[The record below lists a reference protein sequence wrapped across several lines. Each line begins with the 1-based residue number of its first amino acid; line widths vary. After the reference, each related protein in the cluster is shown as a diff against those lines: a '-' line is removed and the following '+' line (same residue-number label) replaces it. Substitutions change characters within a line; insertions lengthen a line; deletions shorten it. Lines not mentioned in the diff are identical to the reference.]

1 MQKFLQKFS
10 IALLLMLAIK
20 NVTAQ
25 GFVSNQRPSTGI
37 ERIAAFKQQ
46 QTLLNTSP
54 YKTLQWRNVGPDNV
68 SGRCTDVWG
77 ISGNKNILYAA
88 FATGGLW
95 KSEDAGRTWK
105 PLFDQLGT
113 QSIGNMALAPS
124 NPDIIYVGTGE
135 ANIFRASLPGIG
147 IFKSVDAG
155 KTWQHIGLENTS
167 TIARV
172 IVHPTDAST
181 VYVAAGGNEWSYNND
196 RGVYQTTDGGKTWK
210 KILGNDD
217 KSGCIDLRM
226 DPSDPNIMYASMWNR
241 IRKRWSDPVPED
253 SDHIYKTTDGGKTW
267 KPLTNGLPDTKN
279 TGRIGIDISK
289 SNPSVIYAFVDNHDK
304 KREPKPGEL
313 DSYGRLKEIV
323 VKGVEV
329 YRSNDKGE
337 SWTKMSENDDRME
350 RFCGTYGWVMGQIRV
365 NPLDENCLFI
375 LGLGMA
381 RSYDGGKTWK
391 RFQPTDTTGD
401 YIHGDNHALWID
413 PADSN
418 CIINGDDGGI
428 ALTYDGGK
436 KWKNFYKV
444 IPTTQFYN
452 VTYDSRVPY
461 NIIGS
466 VQDEGSLTGSIN
478 NTFGKKDTTINQW
491 KWGPGGEG
499 VIHAIDPGDANTIY
513 TSSFYGRLIK
523 ANLDLPDTLQQRNIA
538 PKKQTDEETHR
549 GEWLAYTM
557 ISPHNSFTVYH
568 GMQYLFKSVD
578 SGNTWK
584 RISPDMSNNN
594 KQRMG
599 RTPYAI
605 NHQAIT
611 AIDESPFKKGLLYI
625 GTDDGK
631 VWISLND
638 GGSWNKIDNSLPI
651 NTHVSR
657 IVSSKYNEATVYL
670 TLNDRREDNITPY
683 IYRSTDLGKTWISI
697 AGNLPR
703 SPVNVIRE
711 DPNKKNILYCGTDMG
726 AYISNDGGKKWI
738 PINNNMPVSVSVQD
752 LFIHPKANQLV
763 IATYGRGIYVLD
775 DIGLLQK

>member
-1 MQKFLQKFS
+1 MQKIF
-10 IALLLMLAIK
+10 IILLLAALQ
-20 NVTAQ
+20 NLQAQ
-25 GFVSNQRPSTGI
+25 NFVSNQRPNKGTD
-37 ERIAAFKQQ
+37 RIAAFNQHQ
-46 QTLLNTSP
+46 AAINASA
-54 YKTLQWRNVGPDNV
+54 YKKLQWRNVGPDNI

-77 ISGNKNILYAA
+77 ISGNKNIVYAA

-95 KSEDAGRTWK
+95 KTEDAGKTWL
-105 PLFDQLGT
+105 PLFDKQAT
-113 QSIGNMALAPS
+113 QSIGNMAIAPS
-124 NPDIIYVGTGE
+124 NNNIIYVGTGE

-147 IFKSVDAG
+147 MFKSADAG

-172 IVHPTDAST
+172 VVHPTDAST

-217 KSGCIDLRM
+217 KTGCIDLRM
-226 DPSDPNIMYASMWNR
+226 DPSDPNIIYASMWNR

-253 SDHIYKTTDGGKTW
+253 NDHIYKTTDGGKTW
-267 KPLTNGLPDTKN
+267 KPLTIGLPDTKY
-279 TGRIGIDISK
+279 TGRIGLAIAQ
-289 SNPSVIYAFVDNHDK
+289 SNPSVVYAFVDNHEK
-304 KREPKPGEL
+304 KREPKPGET
-313 DSYGRLKEIV
+313 DPYGRIRDIV

-337 SWTKMSENDDRME
+337 SWNKMSESNDFME

-365 NPLDENCLFI
+365 NPLDENCLYI
-375 LGLGMA
+375 LGLAMA
-381 RSYDGGKTWK
+381 KSNDAGKTWK
-391 RFQPTDTTGD
+391 RFQPKDTTGD

-413 PADSN
+413 PADSTY
-418 CIINGDDGGI
+418 IINGDDGGV

-436 KWKNFYKV
+436 KWKNFYKQ

-452 VTYDSRVPY
+452 ITYDSRVPY

-466 VQDEGSLTGSIN
+466 VQDEGSFMGSIK
-478 NTFGKKDTTINQW
+478 NTFGIKDSTISKW
-491 KWGPGGEG
+491 KYGPGGEG

-523 ANLDLPDTLQQRNIA
+523 ANLDLPDSLQDRNIA
-538 PKKQTDEETHR
+538 PKKAADEETHR

-568 GMQYLFKSVD
+568 GMQYLFKSAD

-599 RTPYAI
+599 KTPYAI

-611 AIDESPFKKGLLYI
+611 AVDESPFKKGLLYV
-625 GTDDGK
+625 GTDDGR

-638 GGSWNKIDNSLPI
+638 GGNWNEITKGLPV
-651 NTHVSR
+651 NAHVSR
-657 IVSSKYNEATVYL
+657 LVASKYNEATVYV
-670 TLNDRREDNITPY
+670 TLSDRREDNITPY
-683 IYRSTDLGKTWISI
+683 IFKSTDMGKTWVNVT
-697 AGNLPR
+697 GNLPHN
-703 SPVNVIRE
+703 PVNVIRE
-711 DPNKKNILYCGTDMG
+711 DPNKKNILYCGTDIG
-726 AYISNDGGKKWI
+726 VYASNNGGQKWV
-738 PINNNMPVSVSVQD
+738 PLNNNLPAVVSVQD
-752 LFIHPKANQLV
+752 LFIHPKTNQLV
-763 IATYGRGIYVLD
+763 IATYGRGIYALD
-775 DIGLLQK
+775 DISMLQK

>member
-1 MQKFLQKFS
+1 MQKIF
-10 IALLLMLAIK
+10 IILLLAALQ
-20 NVTAQ
+20 NLQAQ
-25 GFVSNQRPSTGI
+25 NFVSNQRPNKGT
-37 ERIAAFKQQ
+37 ERIAAFNQHQ
-46 QTLLNTSP
+46 AAINASA
-54 YKTLQWRNVGPDNV
+54 YKKLQWRNVGPDNI

-77 ISGNKNILYAA
+77 ISGNKNIVYAA

-95 KSEDAGRTWK
+95 KTEDAGKIWL
-105 PLFDQLGT
+105 PLFDKQAT
-113 QSIGNMALAPS
+113 QSIGNMAIAPS
-124 NPDIIYVGTGE
+124 NNNIIYVGTGE

-147 IFKSVDAG
+147 MFKSADAG

-172 IVHPTDAST
+172 VVHPTDAST

-217 KSGCIDLRM
+217 KTGCIDLRM
-226 DPSDPNIMYASMWNR
+226 DPSDPNIIYASMWNR

-253 SDHIYKTTDGGKTW
+253 NDHIYKTTDGGKTW
-267 KPLTNGLPDTKN
+267 KPLTIGLPDTKY
-279 TGRIGIDISK
+279 TGRIGLAIAQ
-289 SNPSVIYAFVDNHDK
+289 SNPSVVYAFVDNHEK
-304 KREPKPGEL
+304 KREPKPGET
-313 DSYGRLKEIV
+313 DPYGRIRDIV

-337 SWTKMSENDDRME
+337 SWNKMSESNDFME

-365 NPLDENCLFI
+365 NPLDENCLYI
-375 LGLGMA
+375 LGLAMA
-381 RSYDGGKTWK
+381 KSNDAGKTWK
-391 RFQPTDTTGD
+391 RFQPKDTTGD

-413 PADSN
+413 PADSTY
-418 CIINGDDGGI
+418 IINGDDGGV

-436 KWKNFYKV
+436 KWKNFYKQ

-452 VTYDSRVPY
+452 ITYDSRVPY

-466 VQDEGSLTGSIN
+466 VQDEGSFMGSIK
-478 NTFGKKDTTINQW
+478 NTFGIKDSTISKW
-491 KWGPGGEG
+491 KYGPGGEG

-523 ANLDLPDTLQQRNIA
+523 ANLDLPDSLQDRNIA
-538 PKKQTDEETHR
+538 PKKAADEETHR

-568 GMQYLFKSVD
+568 GMQYLFKSAD

-599 RTPYAI
+599 KTPYAI

-611 AIDESPFKKGLLYI
+611 AVDESPFKKGLLYV
-625 GTDDGK
+625 GTDDGR

-638 GGSWNKIDNSLPI
+638 GGNWNEITKGLPV
-651 NTHVSR
+651 NAHVSR
-657 IVSSKYNEATVYL
+657 LVASKYNEATVYV
-670 TLNDRREDNITPY
+670 TLSDRREDNITPY
-683 IYRSTDLGKTWISI
+683 IFKSTDMGKTWVNVT
-697 AGNLPR
+697 GNLPHN
-703 SPVNVIRE
+703 PVNVIRE
-711 DPNKKNILYCGTDMG
+711 DPNKKNILYCGTDIG
-726 AYISNDGGKKWI
+726 VYVSNKGGQKWV
-738 PINNNMPVSVSVQD
+738 PLNNNLPAVVSVQD
-752 LFIHPKANQLV
+752 LFIHPKTNQLV
-763 IATYGRGIYVLD
+763 IATYGRGIYALD
-775 DIGLLQK
+775 DISMLQK

>member
-1 MQKFLQKFS
+1 MQKLF
-10 IALLLMLAIK
+10 LLLLFLVSQ

-25 GFVSNQRPSTGI
+25 EFVSNQRPSNGQ
-37 ERIAAFKQQ
+37 ERIAAFRQHQ
-46 QTLLNTSP
+46 LLLQTADF
-54 YKTLQWRNVGPDNV
+54 KKLQWRNVGPDIV

-77 ISGNKNILYAA
+77 ISGNKNIVYAA

-95 KSEDAGRTWK
+95 KTTDAGKTWQS
-105 PLFDQLGT
+105 LFDKQGT
-113 QSIGNMALAPS
+113 LSIGNMAVAPS
-124 NPDIIYVGTGE
+124 NNNIIYVGTGE

-147 IFKSVDAG
+147 MFKSVDAG
-155 KTWQHIGLENTS
+155 ISWQPIGLENTS

-172 IVHPTDAST
+172 IVHPTNPQI

-226 DPSDPNIMYASMWNR
+226 DPSDPNIIYASTWNR

-253 SDHIYKTTDGGKTW
+253 NDHIYKTTDGGKTW
-267 KPLTNGLPDTKN
+267 KALTIGLPETKN
-279 TGRIGIDISK
+279 TGRIGIAIAQ
-289 SNPSVIYAFVDNHDK
+289 SNPSVIYAFVDNHSK
-304 KREPKPGEL
+304 KREPRVGET
-313 DSYGRLKEIV
+313 DPYGRIKEIV

-337 SWTKMSENDDRME
+337 SWNKMTENNNFME
-350 RFCGTYGWVMGQIRV
+350 NFCGTYGWVMGQIRV
-365 NPLDENCLFI
+365 NPLDENCLYI
-375 LGLGMA
+375 LGLAMA
-381 RSYDGGKTWK
+381 KSNDGGKTWK
-391 RFQPTDTTGD
+391 RFEPADTTGD
-401 YIHGDNHALWID
+401 NIHGDNHALWID

-418 CIINGDDGGI
+418 YIINGDDGGV
-428 ALTYDGGK
+428 ALTYNGGK
-436 KWKNFYKV
+436 RWTNFYKA

-466 VQDEGSLTGSIN
+466 VQDEGSLMGSIK
-478 NTFGKKDTTINQW
+478 NTYGVKDSTISPW
-491 KWGPGGEG
+491 RWGPGGEG

-523 ANLDLPDTLQQRNIA
+523 ANLDLADTLQERSIA
-538 PKKQTDEETHR
+538 PKKAADEETHR
-549 GEWLAYTM
+549 GEWLAYTL
-557 ISPHNSFTVYH
+557 ISPHNSFTIYH
-568 GMQYLFKSVD
+568 GMQYLFKSAD

-594 KQRMG
+594 KKKMG

-611 AIDESPFKKGLLYI
+611 AIDESAFTKGILFV

-631 VWISLND
+631 VWLSLND
-638 GGSWNKIDNSLPI
+638 GGSWNEINKGLPDNV
-651 NTHVSR
+651 HVSR
-657 IVSSKYNEATVYL
+657 LVASKYNNATVYI
-670 TLNDRREDNITPY
+670 TLSDRREDNITPY
-683 IYRSTDLGKTWISI
+683 IFKSTDLGKTWISI
-697 AGNLPR
+697 AGNLPH

-711 DPNKKNILYCGTDMG
+711 DPGKKNILYCGTDIG
-726 AYISNDGGKKWI
+726 VYVSNDGGKRWI
-738 PINNNMPVSVSVQD
+738 PLNNNLPVVISVQD
-752 LFIHPKANQLV
+752 LFIHPKTNQLV
-763 IATYGRGIYVLD
+763 IATYGRGIFALD
-775 DIGLLQK
+775 DISSLQK

>member
-1 MQKFLQKFS
+1 MQKIF
-10 IALLLMLAIK
+10 IILLLAALQ
-20 NVTAQ
+20 NLQAQ
-25 GFVSNQRPSTGI
+25 NFVSNQRPNKGT
-37 ERIAAFKQQ
+37 ERIAAFNQHQ
-46 QTLLNTSP
+46 AAINASA
-54 YKTLQWRNVGPDNV
+54 YKKLQWRNVGPDNI

-77 ISGNKNILYAA
+77 ISGNKNIVYAA

-95 KSEDAGRTWK
+95 KTEDAGKTWL
-105 PLFDQLGT
+105 PLFDKQAT
-113 QSIGNMALAPS
+113 QSIGNMAIAPS
-124 NPDIIYVGTGE
+124 NNNIIYVGTGE

-147 IFKSVDAG
+147 MFKSADAG

-172 IVHPTDAST
+172 VVHPTDAST
-181 VYVAAGGNEWSYNND
+181 VYVAAGGNEWSYNNG

-217 KSGCIDLRM
+217 KTGCIDLRM
-226 DPSDPNIMYASMWNR
+226 DPSDPNIIYASMWNR

-253 SDHIYKTTDGGKTW
+253 NDHIYKTTDGGKTW
-267 KPLTNGLPDTKN
+267 KPLTIGLPDTKY
-279 TGRIGIDISK
+279 TGRIGLAIAQ
-289 SNPSVIYAFVDNHDK
+289 SNPSVIYAFVDNHEK
-304 KREPKPGEL
+304 KREPKPGET
-313 DSYGRLKEIV
+313 DPYGRIRDIV

-337 SWTKMSENDDRME
+337 SWNKMSESNDFME

-365 NPLDENCLFI
+365 NPLDENCLYI
-375 LGLGMA
+375 LGLAMA
-381 RSYDGGKTWK
+381 KSNDAGKTWK
-391 RFQPTDTTGD
+391 RFQPKDTTGD

-413 PADSN
+413 PADSTY
-418 CIINGDDGGI
+418 IINGDDGGV

-436 KWKNFYKV
+436 KWKNFYKQ

-452 VTYDSRVPY
+452 ITYDSRVPY

-466 VQDEGSLTGSIN
+466 VQDEGSFMGSIK
-478 NTFGKKDTTINQW
+478 NTFGIKDSTISKW
-491 KWGPGGEG
+491 KYGPGGEG

-523 ANLDLPDTLQQRNIA
+523 ANLDLPDSLQDRNIA
-538 PKKQTDEETHR
+538 PKKAADEETHR

-568 GMQYLFKSVD
+568 GMQYLFKSAD

-599 RTPYAI
+599 KTPYAI

-611 AIDESPFKKGLLYI
+611 AVDESPFKKGLLYV
-625 GTDDGK
+625 GTDDGR

-638 GGSWNKIDNSLPI
+638 GGNWNEITKGLPV
-651 NTHVSR
+651 NAHVSR
-657 IVSSKYNEATVYL
+657 LVASKYNEATVYV
-670 TLNDRREDNITPY
+670 TLSDRREDNISPY
-683 IYRSTDLGKTWISI
+683 IFKSTDMGKTWVNVT
-697 AGNLPR
+697 GNLPHN
-703 SPVNVIRE
+703 PVNVIRE
-711 DPNKKNILYCGTDMG
+711 DPNKKNILYCGTDIG
-726 AYISNDGGKKWI
+726 VYVSNNGGQKWV
-738 PINNNMPVSVSVQD
+738 PLNNNLPAVVSVQD
-752 LFIHPKANQLV
+752 LFIHPKTNQLV
-763 IATYGRGIYVLD
+763 IATYGRGIYALD
-775 DIGLLQK
+775 DISMLQK

>member
-1 MQKFLQKFS
+1 MQK
-10 IALLLMLAIK
+10 ILLLLLLPVFQ
-20 NVTAQ
+20 NLQAQ
-25 GFVSNQRPSTGI
+25 NFVSNQRPGKGTD
-37 ERIAAFKQQ
+37 RIAAFNQHQ
-46 QTLLNTSP
+46 AAINASA
-54 YKTLQWRNVGPDNV
+54 YKKLQWRNVGPDNI

-77 ISGNKNILYAA
+77 ITGNKNIVYAA

-95 KSEDAGRTWK
+95 KTEDSGKTWL
-105 PLFDQLGT
+105 PLFDKRAT
-113 QSIGNMALAPS
+113 QSIGNMAIAPS
-124 NPDIIYVGTGE
+124 NNNIIYVGTGE

-167 TIARV
+167 TMARV
-172 IVHPTDAST
+172 VVHPTDAST

-217 KSGCIDLRM
+217 KTGCIDLRM
-226 DPSDPNIMYASMWNR
+226 DPSDPNIIYASMWNR

-253 SDHIYKTTDGGKTW
+253 NDHIYKTTDGGKTW
-267 KPLTNGLPDTKN
+267 KPLTIGLPDTKY
-279 TGRIGIDISK
+279 TGRIGLAIAQ
-289 SNPSVIYAFVDNHDK
+289 SNPSVIYAFVDNHEK
-304 KREPKPGEL
+304 KREPKPGET
-313 DSYGRLKEIV
+313 DPYGRIRDIV

-337 SWTKMSENDDRME
+337 SWNKMSESNDFME

-365 NPLDENCLFI
+365 NPLDENCLYI
-375 LGLGMA
+375 LGLAMA
-381 RSYDGGKTWK
+381 KSNDAGKTWK
-391 RFQPTDTTGD
+391 RFQPKDTTGD

-413 PADSN
+413 PADSTY
-418 CIINGDDGGI
+418 IINGDDGGV

-436 KWKNFYKV
+436 KWKNFYKQ

-452 VTYDSRVPY
+452 ITYDSRVPY

-466 VQDEGSLTGSIN
+466 VQDEGSFMGSIK
-478 NTFGKKDTTINQW
+478 NTFGIKDSTISKW
-491 KWGPGGEG
+491 KYGPGGEG

-523 ANLDLPDTLQQRNIA
+523 ANLDLPDSLQDRNIA
-538 PKKQTDEETHR
+538 PKKAADEETHR

-568 GMQYLFKSVD
+568 GMQYLFKSAD

-599 RTPYAI
+599 KTPYAI

-611 AIDESPFKKGLLYI
+611 AVDESPFKKGLLYV
-625 GTDDGK
+625 GTDDGR

-638 GGSWNKIDNSLPI
+638 GGNWNEITKGLPV
-651 NTHVSR
+651 NAHVSR
-657 IVSSKYNEATVYL
+657 LVASKYNEATVYV
-670 TLNDRREDNITPY
+670 TLSDRREDNISPY
-683 IYRSTDLGKTWISI
+683 IFKSTDMGKTWVNVT
-697 AGNLPR
+697 GNLPHN
-703 SPVNVIRE
+703 PVNVIRE
-711 DPNKKNILYCGTDMG
+711 DPNKKNILYCGTDIG
-726 AYISNDGGKKWI
+726 VYVSNNGGQKWV
-738 PINNNMPVSVSVQD
+738 PLNNNLPAVVSVQD
-752 LFIHPKANQLV
+752 LFIHPKTDQLV
-763 IATYGRGIYVLD
+763 IATYGRGIYALD
-775 DIGLLQK
+775 DISMLQK

>member
-1 MQKFLQKFS
+1 MQKIF
-10 IALLLMLAIK
+10 IILLLAALQ
-20 NVTAQ
+20 NLQAQ
-25 GFVSNQRPSTGI
+25 NFVSNQRPNKGT
-37 ERIAAFKQQ
+37 ERIAAFNQHQ
-46 QTLLNTSP
+46 AAINASA
-54 YKTLQWRNVGPDNV
+54 YKKLQWRNVGPDNI

-77 ISGNKNILYAA
+77 ISGNKNIVYAA

-95 KSEDAGRTWK
+95 KTEDAGKTWL
-105 PLFDQLGT
+105 PLFDKQAT
-113 QSIGNMALAPS
+113 QSIGNMAIAPS
-124 NPDIIYVGTGE
+124 NNNIIYVGTGE

-147 IFKSVDAG
+147 MFKSADAG

-172 IVHPTDAST
+172 VVHPTDAST

-217 KSGCIDLRM
+217 KTGCIDLRM
-226 DPSDPNIMYASMWNR
+226 DPSDPNIIYASMWNR

-253 SDHIYKTTDGGKTW
+253 NDHIYKTTDGGKTW
-267 KPLTNGLPDTKN
+267 KPLTIGLPDTKY
-279 TGRIGIDISK
+279 TGRIGLAIAQ
-289 SNPSVIYAFVDNHDK
+289 SNPSVVYAFVDNHEK
-304 KREPKPGEL
+304 KREPKPGET
-313 DSYGRLKEIV
+313 DPYGRIRDIV

-337 SWTKMSENDDRME
+337 SWNKMSESNDFME

-365 NPLDENCLFI
+365 NPLDENCLYI
-375 LGLGMA
+375 LGLAMA
-381 RSYDGGKTWK
+381 KSNDAGKTWK
-391 RFQPTDTTGD
+391 RFQPKDTTGD

-413 PADSN
+413 PADSTY
-418 CIINGDDGGI
+418 IINGDDGGV

-436 KWKNFYKV
+436 KWKNFYKQ

-452 VTYDSRVPY
+452 ITYDSRVPY

-466 VQDEGSLTGSIN
+466 VQDEGSFMGSIK
-478 NTFGKKDTTINQW
+478 NTFGIKDSTISKW
-491 KWGPGGEG
+491 KYGPGGEG
-499 VIHAIDPGDANTIY
+499 VIHAIDPGDASTIY

-523 ANLDLPDTLQQRNIA
+523 ANLDLPDSLQDRNIA
-538 PKKQTDEETHR
+538 PKKAEDEETHR

-568 GMQYLFKSVD
+568 GMQYLFKSAD

-599 RTPYAI
+599 KTPYAI

-611 AIDESPFKKGLLYI
+611 AVDESPFKKGLLYV
-625 GTDDGK
+625 GTDDGR

-638 GGSWNKIDNSLPI
+638 GGNWNEITKGLPV
-651 NTHVSR
+651 NAHVSR
-657 IVSSKYNEATVYL
+657 LVASKYNEATVYV
-670 TLNDRREDNITPY
+670 TLSDRREDNITPY
-683 IYRSTDLGKTWISI
+683 IFKSTDLGKTWISI
-697 AGNLPR
+697 SGNLPH

-711 DPNKKNILYCGTDMG
+711 GPNKKNILYCGTDMG
-726 AYISNDGGKKWI
+726 VYVSTNGGQKWI
-738 PINNNMPVSVSVQD
+738 PLNNNLPAVVSVQD
-752 LFIHPKANQLV
+752 LFIHPKTNQLV
-763 IATYGRGIYVLD
+763 IATYGRGVFVLD
-775 DIGLLQK
+775 DISMLQK

>member
-1 MQKFLQKFS
+1 MQKFLQVFS
-10 IALLLMLAIK
+10 IAFLFMTVFENAS
-20 NVTAQ
+20 AQ
-25 GFVSNQRPSTGI
+25 NFVSNQRPSSGTA
-37 ERIAAFKQQ
+37 RIAAFKQHQ
-46 QTLLNTSP
+46 ASLTGSP
-54 YKTLQWRNVGPDNV
+54 YKNLQWRNVGPDNI

-95 KSEDAGRTWK
+95 KSDNAGKIWK
-105 PLFDQLGT
+105 PLLDEYGT

-124 NPDIIYVGTGE
+124 NPNIIYVGTGE

-147 IFKSVDAG
+147 MFKSVDAG

-172 IVHPTDAST
+172 VVHPTNPSI
-181 VYVAAGGNEWSYNND
+181 VYVAAGGNEWSYNTE
-196 RGVYQTTDGGKTWK
+196 RGVYQTTDGGKSWK
-210 KILGNDD
+210 KILGNDN
-217 KSGCIDLRM
+217 KTGCIDLRM
-226 DPSDPNIMYASMWNR
+226 DPSDPNTIYASMWNR

-253 SDHIYKTTDGGKTW
+253 GDHIYKTTDGGKTW
-267 KPLTNGLPDTKN
+267 KPLINGLPDTKT
-279 TGRIGIDISK
+279 TGRIGIDISR

-304 KREPKPGEL
+304 KREPKKGEL
-313 DSYGRLKEIV
+313 DSYGRIKEIV

-337 SWTKMSENDDRME
+337 SWKKMTENNDYME

-365 NPLDENCLFI
+365 NPQDENCLYI
-375 LGLGMA
+375 LGLAMA
-381 RSYDGGKTWK
+381 KSNNAGKTWK
-391 RFQPTDTTGD
+391 RFSPTDTTGD

-418 CIINGDDGGI
+418 YIINGDDGGI

-436 KWKNFYKV
+436 KWKNFYRD

-466 VQDEGSLTGSIN
+466 VQDEGSLMGSIE
-478 NTFGKKDTTINQW
+478 NTFAVKDTTIKPWQ
-491 KWGPGGEG
+491 WGPGGEG

-523 ANLDLPDTLQQRNIA
+523 ANLDLPDSLQIRSIA
-538 PKKQTDEETHR
+538 PKTAEDEETHR

-568 GMQYLFKSVD
+568 GMQYLFKSTD
-578 SGNTWK
+578 SGYTWK
-584 RISPDMSNNN
+584 RISPDLSYNN
-594 KQRMG
+594 KQKMG
-599 RTPYAI
+599 KTPYAI

-611 AIDESPFKKGLLYI
+611 AIDESIFKKGMLYV
-625 GTDDGK
+625 GTDDGR
-631 VWISLND
+631 VWISQND
-638 GGSWNKIDNSLPI
+638 GGNWVEITKGLPA
-651 NTHVSR
+651 NAHVSR
-657 IVSSKYNEATVYL
+657 LVASKFNPSTIYV

-683 IYRSTDLGKTWISI
+683 IFKSTDMGKTWVSI
-697 AGNLPR
+697 KGNLPS

-711 DPNKKNILYCGTDMG
+711 DPKNKNILYCGTDMG
-726 AYISNDGGKKWI
+726 VYISRDGGNKWI
-738 PINNNMPVSVSVQD
+738 SLSNNLPAAVSAQD
-752 LFIHPKANQLV
+752 LFIHPLKNQLV
-763 IATYGRGIYVLD
+763 IATYGRGIYILD
-775 DIGLLQK
+775 DIATLQK

>member
-1 MQKFLQKFS
+1 MQKIF
-10 IALLLMLAIK
+10 IILLLAALQ
-20 NVTAQ
+20 NLQAQ
-25 GFVSNQRPSTGI
+25 NFVSNQRPNKGTD
-37 ERIAAFKQQ
+37 RIAAFNQHQ
-46 QTLLNTSP
+46 AAINASA
-54 YKTLQWRNVGPDNV
+54 YKKLQWRNVGPDNI

-77 ISGNKNILYAA
+77 ISGNKNIVYAA

-95 KSEDAGRTWK
+95 KTEDAGKTWL
-105 PLFDQLGT
+105 PLFDKQAT
-113 QSIGNMALAPS
+113 QSIGNMAIAPS
-124 NPDIIYVGTGE
+124 NNNIIYVGTGE

-147 IFKSVDAG
+147 MFKSADAG

-172 IVHPTDAST
+172 VVHPTDAST
-181 VYVAAGGNEWSYNND
+181 VFVAAGGNEWSYNND

-217 KSGCIDLRM
+217 KTGCIDLRM
-226 DPSDPNIMYASMWNR
+226 DPSDPNIIYASMWNR

-253 SDHIYKTTDGGKTW
+253 NDHIYKTTDGGKTW
-267 KPLTNGLPDTKN
+267 KPLTIGLPDTKY
-279 TGRIGIDISK
+279 TGRIGLAIAQ
-289 SNPSVIYAFVDNHDK
+289 SNPSVIYAFVDNHEK
-304 KREPKPGEL
+304 KREPKPGET
-313 DSYGRLKEIV
+313 DPYGRIRDIV

-337 SWTKMSENDDRME
+337 SWNKMSESNDFME

-365 NPLDENCLFI
+365 NPLDENCLYI
-375 LGLGMA
+375 LGLAMA
-381 RSYDGGKTWK
+381 KSNDAGKTWK
-391 RFQPTDTTGD
+391 RFQPKDTTGD

-413 PADSN
+413 PADSTY
-418 CIINGDDGGI
+418 IINGDDGGV

-436 KWKNFYKV
+436 KWKNFYKQ

-452 VTYDSRVPY
+452 ITYDSRVPY

-466 VQDEGSLTGSIN
+466 VQDEGSFMGSIK
-478 NTFGKKDTTINQW
+478 NTFGIKDSTISKW
-491 KWGPGGEG
+491 KYGPGGEG

-523 ANLDLPDTLQQRNIA
+523 ANLDLPDSLQDRNIA
-538 PKKQTDEETHR
+538 PKKAADEETHR

-568 GMQYLFKSVD
+568 GMQYLFKSAD

-599 RTPYAI
+599 KTPYAI

-611 AIDESPFKKGLLYI
+611 AVDESPFKKGLLYV
-625 GTDDGK
+625 GTDDGR

-638 GGSWNKIDNSLPI
+638 GGNWNEITKGLPV
-651 NTHVSR
+651 NAHVSR
-657 IVSSKYNEATVYL
+657 LVASKYNEATVYV
-670 TLNDRREDNITPY
+670 TLSDRREDNISPY
-683 IYRSTDLGKTWISI
+683 IFKSTDMGKTWVNVT
-697 AGNLPR
+697 GNLPNN
-703 SPVNVIRE
+703 PVNVIRE
-711 DPNKKNILYCGTDMG
+711 DPNKKNILYCGTDIG
-726 AYISNDGGKKWI
+726 VYVSNNGGQKWV
-738 PINNNMPVSVSVQD
+738 PLNNNLPAVVSVQD
-752 LFIHPKANQLV
+752 LFIHPKTNQLV
-763 IATYGRGIYVLD
+763 IATYGRGIYALD
-775 DIGLLQK
+775 DISMLQK

>member
-1 MQKFLQKFS
+1 MQKIFILFLFAAAQ
-10 IALLLMLAIK
+10 
-20 NVTAQ
+20 NVMAQ
-25 GFVSNQRPSTGI
+25 NFVSNQRPSKGT
-37 ERIAAFKQQ
+37 ERVAAFNQHQ
-46 QTLLNTSP
+46 AAINLSA
-54 YKTLQWRNVGPDNV
+54 YKKLQWRNVGPDNI

-77 ISGNKNILYAA
+77 ISGNKNIVYAA

-95 KSEDAGRTWK
+95 KTADAGKTWL
-105 PLFDQLGT
+105 PLFDKQGT
-113 QSIGNMALAPS
+113 QSIGNMAIAPS
-124 NPDIIYVGTGE
+124 NNNIIYVGTGE

-147 IFKSVDAG
+147 MFKSADAG
-155 KTWQHIGLENTS
+155 KTWQHIGLENTG

-172 IVHPTDAST
+172 IIHPTDAST

-210 KILGNDD
+210 KILGDD
-217 KSGCIDLRM
+217 NKTGCIDLRM
-226 DPSDPNIMYASMWNR
+226 DPSDPNTIYASMWNR

-253 SDHIYKTTDGGKTW
+253 NDHIYKTTDGGKTW
-267 KPLTNGLPDTKN
+267 KPLTNGLPATKN
-279 TGRIGIDISK
+279 TGRIGLAIAQ

-304 KREPKPGEL
+304 KREPKPGET
-313 DSYGRLKEIV
+313 DPYGRIRDII

-337 SWTKMSENDDRME
+337 SWNKMSENNDFME

-365 NPLDENCLFI
+365 NPMDENCVYI
-375 LGLGMA
+375 LGVPMA
-381 RSYDGGKTWK
+381 KSNDAGKTWK
-391 RFQPTDTTGD
+391 RFQPKDTTSD
-401 YIHGDNHALWID
+401 YIHGDNHGLWID

-418 CIINGDDGGI
+418 YIINGDDGGV

-436 KWKNFYKV
+436 KWKNFYKQ

-452 VTYDSRVPY
+452 ITYDSRVPY

-466 VQDEGSLTGSIN
+466 VQDEGSFMGSIK
-478 NTFGKKDTTINQW
+478 NTFGIKDSTISKW
-491 KWGPGGEG
+491 KYGPGGEG

-523 ANLDLPDTLQQRNIA
+523 ANLDLPDSVQERNIA
-538 PKKQTDEETHR
+538 PKKADDEETHR

-568 GMQYLFKSVD
+568 GMQYLFKSAD
-578 SGNTWK
+578 SGATWK

-599 RTPYAI
+599 KTPYAI

-611 AIDESPFKKGLLYI
+611 AVDESPFKKGLLYV
-625 GTDDGK
+625 GTDDGR

-638 GGSWNKIDNSLPI
+638 GGNWNEITTGLPV
-651 NTHVSR
+651 NAHVSR
-657 IVSSKYNEATVYL
+657 LVASKYNAATVYVAL
-670 TLNDRREDNITPY
+670 SDRREDNISPY
-683 IYRSTDLGKTWISI
+683 IFKSADMGKTWKPV
-697 AGNLPR
+697 AGNLPH

-726 AYISNDGGKKWI
+726 VYVSNTGGQKWV
-738 PINNNMPVSVSVQD
+738 PLNNNLPAIVSVQD
-752 LFIHPKANQLV
+752 MFIHPKTNQLV
-763 IATYGRGIYVLD
+763 IATYGRGIYALD
-775 DIGLLQK
+775 DISMLQK

>member
-1 MQKFLQKFS
+1 MQKTFMAFS
-10 IALLLMLAIK
+10 IVLLIMLTYIH
-20 NVTAQ
+20 VPAQ
-25 GFVSNQRPSTGI
+25 NFVSNQRPSTGTA
-37 ERIAAFKQQ
+37 RMTAFKQHQ
-46 QTLLNTSP
+46 SSLNTSP
-54 YKTLQWRNVGPDNV
+54 YKSRHWRNVGPDNV

-95 KSEDAGRTWK
+95 KSEDAGKTWK

-113 QSIGNMALAPS
+113 QSIGNMAIAQS
-124 NPDIIYVGTGE
+124 NSNIIYVGTGE

-147 IFKSVDAG
+147 MFKSVDAG
-155 KTWQHIGLENTS
+155 KTWQHIGMENTS

-172 IVHPTDAST
+172 VVHPTDPSI
-181 VYVAAGGNEWSYNND
+181 VYVAAGGNEWSYNSD

-217 KSGCIDLRM
+217 KTGCIDLRM
-226 DPSDPNIMYASMWNR
+226 DPSDPNTIYASMWNR

-253 SDHIYKTTDGGKTW
+253 GDHIYKTTDGGKTW

-279 TGRIGIDISK
+279 TGRIGIDISR

-304 KREPKPGEL
+304 KREPKKGEL
-313 DSYGRLKEIV
+313 DPYGRIKEIV

-337 SWTKMSENDDRME
+337 SWVRTSESTDFME

-365 NPLDENCLFI
+365 NPLDENCIYI

-381 RSYDGGKTWK
+381 VSYNAGKTWK

-401 YIHGDNHALWID
+401 YIHGDNHGLWID
-413 PADSN
+413 HADTN
-418 CIINGDDGGI
+418 YIINGDDGGI
-428 ALTYDGGK
+428 AVTYNGGK
-436 KWKNFYKV
+436 KWKNFYKD

-452 VTYDSRVPY
+452 VAYDSRVPF

-466 VQDEGSLTGSIN
+466 VQDEGSLMGSIK
-478 NTFGKKDTTINQW
+478 NTFGIKDTTINRW
-491 KWGPGGEG
+491 KFGPGGEG

-523 ANLDLPDTLQQRNIA
+523 ANLDLVDSLQDRNIA
-538 PKKQTDEETHR
+538 PKKSEGEETHR

-568 GMQYLFKSVD
+568 GMQYLFKSID
-578 SGNTWK
+578 SGSTWK
-584 RISPDMSNNN
+584 RISPDLSNNN

-611 AIDESPFKKGLLYI
+611 AIDESVFKQGLLYV
-625 GTDDGK
+625 GTDDGR
-631 VWISLND
+631 VWITQND
-638 GGSWNKIDNSLPI
+638 GANWTEITKGLPS
-651 NTHVSR
+651 NGHVSR
-657 IVSSKYNEATVYL
+657 LVTSKYNPTTVYV
-670 TLNDRREDNITPY
+670 TMSDRREDNISPY
-683 IYRSTDLGKTWISI
+683 IFRSNDQGKTWVSLS
-697 AGNLPR
+697 GNLPA

-711 DPNKKNILYCGTDMG
+711 DPQHKNILYCGTDMG
-726 AYISNDGGKKWI
+726 VYMSKDGGNKWI
-738 PINNNMPVSVSVQD
+738 SLNNDLPAVVSVQD
-752 LFIHPKANQLV
+752 LFIHPKTNQLV

-775 DIGLLQK
+775 DITSLQK

>member
-1 MQKFLQKFS
+1 MQKVFLSFS
-10 IALLLMLAIK
+10 IALLLSFTS
-20 NVTAQ
+20 VTAQ
-25 GFVSNQRPSTGI
+25 NFVSNQRPSNGAA
-37 ERIAAFKQQ
+37 RIAAFKQHQ
-46 QTLLNTSP
+46 SLLSTSP
-54 YKTLQWRNVGPDNV
+54 YKKLQWRNVGPDIV

-95 KSEDAGRTWK
+95 KSDDAGKTWK
-105 PLFDQLGT
+105 PLMDQFAT

-124 NPDIIYVGTGE
+124 DPNIIYVGTGE

-147 IFKSVDAG
+147 MFKSVDAG

-172 IVHPTDAST
+172 VVHPTNSSV
-181 VYVAAGGNEWSYNND
+181 VYVAAGGNEWSYNNE

-217 KSGCIDLRM
+217 KTGCIDLRM
-226 DPSDPNIMYASMWNR
+226 DPSDPNTIYASMWNR

-253 SDHIYKTTDGGKTW
+253 GDYIYKTTDGGKTW

-279 TGRIGIDISK
+279 TGRIGIDISR
-289 SNPSVIYAFVDNHDK
+289 SNPNVIYAFVDNHEK
-304 KREPKPGEL
+304 KREPKEGEL
-313 DSYGRLKEIV
+313 DPYGRIKEIV

-337 SWTKMSENDDRME
+337 NWFKVSESNDFME

-365 NPLDENCLFI
+365 NPLDENCLYI
-375 LGLGMA
+375 LGLAMA
-381 RSYDGGKTWK
+381 KSNDGGKTFK
-391 RFQPTDTTGD
+391 RFQPIDTTSD
-401 YIHGDNHALWID
+401 NLHGDNHGLWID

-418 CIINGDDGGI
+418 YIINGDDGGI
-428 ALTYDGGK
+428 AVSYNGGI
-436 KWKNFYKV
+436 KWKNFYKN

-452 VTYDSRVPY
+452 VAYDSRVPY

-466 VQDEGSLTGSIN
+466 VQDEGSLRGSIK
-478 NTFGKKDTTINQW
+478 NTFGIKDTTITQW

-523 ANLDLPDTLQQRNIA
+523 ANLDLVDSLQERNIA
-538 PKKQTDEETHR
+538 PKKADDEETHR

-557 ISPHNSFTVYH
+557 ISPHNSFTIYH

-578 SGNTWK
+578 SGATWS

-599 RTPYAI
+599 KTPYAI

-611 AIDESPFKKGLLYI
+611 AIYESVFTKGLLYV
-625 GTDDGK
+625 GTDDGR
-631 VWISLND
+631 VWLSNND
-638 GGSWNKIDNSLPI
+638 GGNWTEITKGLSANA
-651 NTHVSR
+651 HVSR
-657 IVSSKYNEATVYL
+657 LVASKYNAATVYA
-670 TLNDRREDNITPY
+670 TLSDRREDNITPH
-683 IYRSTDLGKTWISI
+683 IYKSSDFGKTWRSI
-697 AGNLPR
+697 NGNLPL

-711 DPNKKNILYCGTDMG
+711 DPLYKNILYCGTDMG
-726 AYISNDGGKKWI
+726 VYISKDAGAKWI
-738 PINNNMPVSVSVQD
+738 PLNNDLPASVSVQD
-752 LFIHPKANQLV
+752 LFIHPKTNQMV

-775 DIGLLQK
+775 DITVLRK

>member
-1 MQKFLQKFS
+1 MQKFLHAFS
-10 IALLLMLAIK
+10 IAFFLMTIFENA
-20 NVTAQ
+20 TAQ
-25 GFVSNQRPSTGI
+25 NFVSNQRPSSGAA
-37 ERIAAFKQQ
+37 RITAFKQHQ
-46 QTLLNTSP
+46 ASLTSSP
-54 YKTLQWRNVGPDNV
+54 YKNLQWRNVGPDNI

-95 KSEDAGRTWK
+95 KSDDAGKTWK
-105 PLFDQLGT
+105 PLLDEYGT

-124 NPDIIYVGTGE
+124 NPNIIYVGTGE

-147 IFKSVDAG
+147 MFKSVDAG

-172 IVHPTDAST
+172 VVHPTNPSI

-196 RGVYQTTDGGKTWK
+196 RGVYQTTDGGKSWK
-210 KILGNDD
+210 KILGNDY
-217 KSGCIDLRM
+217 KTGCIDLRM
-226 DPSDPNIMYASMWNR
+226 DPSDLNTIYASMWNR

-253 SDHIYKTTDGGKTW
+253 GDHIYKTTDGGKTW
-267 KPLTNGLPDTKN
+267 KPLTNGLPDTKT
-279 TGRIGIDISK
+279 TGRIGIDISR

-304 KREPKPGEL
+304 KREPKKGEL
-313 DSYGRLKEIV
+313 DSYGRIKEIV

-329 YRSNDKGE
+329 YRSSDKGE
-337 SWTKMSENDDRME
+337 SWAKMTENNDYME

-365 NPLDENCLFI
+365 NPLDENCLYI
-375 LGLGMA
+375 LGLAMA
-381 RSYDGGKTWK
+381 KSNDAGKTWK
-391 RFQPTDTTGD
+391 RFSPTDTTGD

-413 PADSN
+413 PVDSN
-418 CIINGDDGGI
+418 YIINGDDGGI

-436 KWKNFYKV
+436 KWKNFYRD

-452 VTYDSRVPY
+452 VTYDSRAPY
-461 NIIGS
+461 NIMGS
-466 VQDEGSLTGSIN
+466 VQDEGSLMGSIE

-523 ANLDLPDTLQQRNIA
+523 ANLDLPDSVQVRNIA
-538 PKKQTDEETHR
+538 PKKAEEEETHR

-568 GMQYLFKSVD
+568 GMQYLFKSTD
-578 SGNTWK
+578 SGYTWK
-584 RISPDMSNNN
+584 RISPDLSYNN
-594 KQRMG
+594 KQKMG
-599 RTPYAI
+599 KTPYAI

-611 AIDESPFKKGLLYI
+611 AIDESIFKKGMLYV
-625 GTDDGK
+625 GTDDGR
-631 VWISLND
+631 VWISQND
-638 GGSWNKIDNSLPI
+638 GGNWKEITKGLPA
-651 NTHVSR
+651 NAHVSR
-657 IVSSKYNEATVYL
+657 LVASKFNASTIYV

-683 IYRSTDLGKTWISI
+683 ILKSTDMGKTWVSVN
-697 AGNLPR
+697 GNLPF

-711 DPNKKNILYCGTDMG
+711 DPKNKNILYCGTDMG
-726 AYISNDGGKKWI
+726 VYCSRDGGNKWI
-738 PINNNMPVSVSVQD
+738 SLSNNLPAAVSVQD
-752 LFIHPKANQLV
+752 MFIHPLKNQLV

-775 DIGLLQK
+775 DITTLQK

>member
-1 MQKFLQKFS
+1 MHNQLLAASVFLVLS
-10 IALLLMLAIK
+10 LCNK
-20 NVTAQ
+20 NLTAQ
-25 GFVSNQRPSTGI
+25 NFVSNQRPASGK
-37 ERIAAFKQQ
+37 ERMAAFKKHQA
-46 QTLLNTSP
+46 LLNTSP
-54 YKTLQWRNVGPDNV
+54 YKKLQWRNVGPDNI

-95 KSEDAGRTWK
+95 KSDDAGKTWK
-105 PLFDQLGT
+105 PLMDQFGT

-124 NPDIIYVGTGE
+124 NPDIIYLGTGE
-135 ANIFRASLPGIG
+135 ANIFRASLPGMG
-147 IFKSVDAG
+147 MFKSIDAG

-172 IVHPTDAST
+172 VVHPSNPAI
-181 VYVAAGGNEWSYNND
+181 VYVAAGGNEWSYNTD
-196 RGVYQTTDGGKTWK
+196 RGIYQTTDGGKTWN

-226 DPSDPNIMYASMWNR
+226 DPSDPNTIYASMWNR

-253 SDHIYKTTDGGKTW
+253 GDHIYKTTDGGKTW
-267 KPLTNGLPDTKN
+267 KALTIGLPDTKN
-279 TGRIGIDISK
+279 TGRIGIDISR

-304 KREPKPGEL
+304 KREPKEGEL
-313 DSYGRLKEIV
+313 DGYGRLKEIV

-337 SWTKMSENDDRME
+337 SWKKMTENNEYME

-365 NPLDENCLFI
+365 NPLDENCLYI
-375 LGLGMA
+375 LGLAMA
-381 RSYDGGKTWK
+381 RSDDAGKTWN

-401 YIHGDNHALWID
+401 NIHGDNHALWID

-418 CIINGDDGGI
+418 YIINGDDGGI
-428 ALTYDGGK
+428 AVTYDGGK
-436 KWKNFYKV
+436 KWKNFYKE

-452 VTYDSRVPY
+452 VTYDSRVPF

-466 VQDEGSLTGSIN
+466 VQDEGSLMGSIK
-478 NTFGKKDTTINQW
+478 NTFGIKDTSVLQW

-523 ANLDLPDTLQQRNIA
+523 ANLDLVDSLQERNIA
-538 PKKQTDEETHR
+538 PKKAADEDTHR

-568 GMQYLFKSVD
+568 GMQYLFKSLD
-578 SGNTWK
+578 SGHTWK

-611 AIDESPFKKGLLYI
+611 AIDESIFKKGLLYV
-625 GTDDGK
+625 GTDDGR
-631 VWISLND
+631 VWISQND
-638 GGSWNKIDNSLPI
+638 GGSWTEINKGLPV
-651 NTHVSR
+651 NAHVSR
-657 IVSSKYNEATVYL
+657 LVASTYNESTVYV
-670 TLNDRREDNITPY
+670 TLSDRREDNINPY
-683 IYRSTDLGKTWISI
+683 IYRSTDFGKTWVAINS
-697 AGNLPR
+697 NLPA

-711 DPNKKNILYCGTDMG
+711 DPWKKAILYCGTDMG
-726 AYISNDGGKKWI
+726 VYQTTDGGKKWTAL
-738 PINNNMPVSVSVQD
+738 NNNLPASVSVQD
-752 LFIHPKANQLV
+752 LFIHPKTKQLV

-775 DIGLLQK
+775 DIALLQK

>member
-1 MQKFLQKFS
+1 MQKVFLSFS
-10 IALLLMLAIK
+10 IALLLSFT
-20 NVTAQ
+20 NVSAQ
-25 GFVSNQRPSTGI
+25 TFVSNQRPSSGAA
-37 ERIAAFKQQ
+37 RIAAFKQHQ
-46 QTLLNTSP
+46 SLLSTST
-54 YKTLQWRNVGPDNV
+54 YKKLPWRNVGPDIV

-95 KSEDAGRTWK
+95 KSDDAGKTWK
-105 PLFDQLGT
+105 PLMDQFAT
-113 QSIGNMALAPS
+113 QSIGIMALAPS
-124 NPDIIYVGTGE
+124 DPNIIYVGTGE

-147 IFKSVDAG
+147 MFKSVDAG

-172 IVHPTDAST
+172 VVHPTNSSV
-181 VYVAAGGNEWSYNND
+181 VYVAAGGNEWSYNNE
-196 RGVYQTTDGGKTWK
+196 RGVYQSTDGGKTWK

-217 KSGCIDLRM
+217 KTGCIDLRM
-226 DPSDPNIMYASMWNR
+226 DPSDPNTIYASMWNR

-253 SDHIYKTTDGGKTW
+253 GDHIYKTTDGGKTW

-279 TGRIGIDISK
+279 TGRIGIDISR
-289 SNPSVIYAFVDNHDK
+289 SNPNVIYAFVDNHEK
-304 KREPKPGEL
+304 KREPKKGEL
-313 DSYGRLKEIV
+313 DPYGRIKEIV

-337 SWTKMSENDDRME
+337 SWFKVSESNDFME

-365 NPLDENCLFI
+365 NPLDENCLYI
-375 LGLGMA
+375 LGLAMA
-381 RSYDGGKTWK
+381 KSNDGGKTFK
-391 RFQPTDTTGD
+391 RFQPIDTTGD
-401 YIHGDNHALWID
+401 YIHGDNHGLWID

-418 CIINGDDGGI
+418 YIINGDDGGI
-428 ALTYDGGK
+428 AVSYDGGK
-436 KWKNFYKV
+436 KWKNFYKN

-452 VTYDSRVPY
+452 VAYDSRVPY

-466 VQDEGSLTGSIN
+466 VQDEGSFRGSIK
-478 NTFGKKDTTINQW
+478 NTFGKKDTTITQW

-523 ANLDLPDTLQQRNIA
+523 ANLDLVDSLQEKNIA
-538 PKKQTDEETHR
+538 PKKADDEETHR

-557 ISPHNSFTVYH
+557 ISPHNSFTIYH

-578 SGNTWK
+578 SGATWK

-599 RTPYAI
+599 KTPYAI

-611 AIDESPFKKGLLYI
+611 AIDESVFTKGLLYV
-625 GTDDGK
+625 GTDDGR
-631 VWISLND
+631 VWLSNND
-638 GGSWNKIDNSLPI
+638 GGNWTEITKGLPA
-651 NTHVSR
+651 NVHVSR
-657 IVSSKYNEATVYL
+657 LVASKYNAATVYV
-670 TLNDRREDNITPY
+670 TLSDRREDNITPH
-683 IYRSTDLGKTWISI
+683 IYKSTDFGKTWRSI
-697 AGNLPR
+697 NGNLPL

-711 DPNKKNILYCGTDMG
+711 DPLYKNILYCGTDMG
-726 AYISNDGGKKWI
+726 IYISKDAGAKWI
-738 PINNNMPVSVSVQD
+738 PLNNDLPASVSVQD
-752 LFIHPKANQLV
+752 LFIHPKTNQMV

-775 DIGLLQK
+775 DITVLRK

>member
-1 MQKFLQKFS
+1 MKK
-10 IALLLMLAIK
+10 ILLFFTIIVFEKYLF
-20 NVTAQ
+20 AQ
-25 GFVSNQRPSTGI
+25 TFVSNQRPSKGTEI
-37 ERIAAFKQQ
+37 ITAFKKH
-46 QTLLNTSP
+46 QTLLTASP
-54 YKTLQWRNVGPDNV
+54 YKKLQWRNVGPDNI

-95 KSEDAGRTWK
+95 KSTDAGKNWQSI
-105 PLFDQLGT
+105 FDQQGT
-113 QSIGNMALAPS
+113 LSIGNMAIAPS
-124 NPDIIYVGTGE
+124 DQNVIYVGTGE

-147 IFKSVDAG
+147 MFKSFDAG
-155 KTWQHIGLENTS
+155 KTWQHIGLENTG

-172 IVHPTDAST
+172 IIHPSNPLL

-196 RGVYQTTDGGKTWK
+196 RGVYQTTDGGKSWK

-217 KSGCIDLRM
+217 KTGCIDLRM
-226 DPSDPNIMYASMWNR
+226 DPSDPNTIYASMWNR

-253 SDHIYKTTDGGKTW
+253 GDYIYKTTDGGKTW

-279 TGRIGIDISK
+279 TGRIGLDISK

-304 KREPKPGEL
+304 KRDPKPGET
-313 DSYGRLKEIV
+313 DPYGRIREIV

-329 YRSNDKGE
+329 YRSSDKGE
-337 SWTKMSENDDRME
+337 SWNKMSESNDFME

-365 NPLDENCLFI
+365 NPLNENCLYI
-375 LGLGMA
+375 LGLDMA
-381 RSYDGGKTWK
+381 KSNDAGKTWK

-401 YIHGDNHALWID
+401 NLHGDNHGLWID

-418 CIINGDDGGI
+418 YIINGDDGGI
-428 ALTYDGGK
+428 AITYDGGK
-436 KWKNFYKV
+436 RWKNFYKD

-452 VTYDSRVPY
+452 ITYDSRVPY

-466 VQDEGSLTGSIN
+466 VQDEGSLMGSIK
-478 NTFGKKDTTINQW
+478 NTFGIKDSTIQKW
-491 KWGPGGEG
+491 QWGPGGEG

-523 ANLDLPDTLQQRNIA
+523 ANLDLVDSLQERNIA

-557 ISPHNSFTVYH
+557 ISPHNSFTLYH
-568 GMQYLFKSVD
+568 GMQYLFKSAD
-578 SGNTWK
+578 SGASWK

-599 RTPYAI
+599 KTPYAI

-611 AIDESPFKKGLLYI
+611 AIDESPFKKGLLYV
-625 GTDDGK
+625 GTDDGNI
-631 VWISLND
+631 WMSNND
-638 GGSWNKIDNSLPI
+638 GGNWISINKGLPQ

-657 IVSSKYNEATVYL
+657 LVASQYNESTVYV
-670 TLNDRREDNITPY
+670 TLNDRREDNISPY
-683 IYRSTDLGKTWISI
+683 IFKSTDNGKTWVNI
-697 AGNLPR
+697 AGNLPP

-711 DPNKKNILYCGTDMG
+711 DPFKNNILYCGTDMG
-726 AYISNDGGKKWI
+726 VYVSRNMGKNWV
-738 PINNNMPVSVSVQD
+738 PLNNNLPAVVSVQD
-752 LFIHPKANQLV
+752 LFIHPKTNQLV
-763 IATYGRGIYVLD
+763 MATYGRGVYALD
-775 DIGLLQK
+775 DISIIQKQ

>member
-1 MQKFLQKFS
+1 MQKIFILFLFAAAQ
-10 IALLLMLAIK
+10 
-20 NVTAQ
+20 NVMAQ
-25 GFVSNQRPSTGI
+25 NFVSNQRPSKGT
-37 ERIAAFKQQ
+37 ERVAAFNQHQ
-46 QTLLNTSP
+46 AAINLSA
-54 YKTLQWRNVGPDNV
+54 YKKLQWRNVGPDNI

-77 ISGNKNILYAA
+77 ISGNKNIVYAA

-95 KSEDAGRTWK
+95 KTADAGKTWL
-105 PLFDQLGT
+105 PLFDKQGT
-113 QSIGNMALAPS
+113 QSIGNMAIAPS
-124 NPDIIYVGTGE
+124 NNNIIYVGTGE

-147 IFKSVDAG
+147 MFKSADAG
-155 KTWQHIGLENTS
+155 KTWQHIGLENTG

-172 IVHPTDAST
+172 IIHPTDAST

-217 KSGCIDLRM
+217 KTGCIDLRM
-226 DPSDPNIMYASMWNR
+226 DPSDPNIIYASMWNR

-253 SDHIYKTTDGGKTW
+253 NDHIYKTTDGGKTW
-267 KPLTNGLPDTKN
+267 KPLTNGLPATKN
-279 TGRIGIDISK
+279 TGRIGLAIAQ

-304 KREPKPGEL
+304 KREPKAGET
-313 DSYGRLKEIV
+313 DPYGRIREII

-337 SWTKMSENDDRME
+337 SWTKMSENNDFME

-365 NPLDENCLFI
+365 NPMDENCVYI
-375 LGLGMA
+375 LGVPMA
-381 RSYDGGKTWK
+381 KSNDAGKTWK
-391 RFQPTDTTGD
+391 RFQPKDTTSD
-401 YIHGDNHALWID
+401 YIHGDNHGLWID

-418 CIINGDDGGI
+418 YIINGDDGGV

-436 KWKNFYKV
+436 KWKNFYKQ

-452 VTYDSRVPY
+452 ITYDSRVPY

-466 VQDEGSLTGSIN
+466 VQDEGSFMGSIK
-478 NTFGKKDTTINQW
+478 NTFGIKDSTISKW
-491 KWGPGGEG
+491 KYGPGGEG

-523 ANLDLPDTLQQRNIA
+523 ANLDLPDSVQDRNIA
-538 PKKQTDEETHR
+538 PKKANDEETHR

-568 GMQYLFKSVD
+568 GMQYLFKSAD
-578 SGNTWK
+578 SGATWK

-594 KQRMG
+594 KLRMG
-599 RTPYAI
+599 KTPYAI

-611 AIDESPFKKGLLYI
+611 AVDESPFKKGLLYV
-625 GTDDGK
+625 GTDDGR

-638 GGSWNKIDNSLPI
+638 GGNWNEITNGLPA
-651 NTHVSR
+651 NAHVSR
-657 IVSSKYNEATVYL
+657 LVASKYNAAAVYV
-670 TLNDRREDNITPY
+670 TLSDRREDNIAPY
-683 IYRSTDLGKTWISI
+683 IFKSADMGKTWIPV
-697 AGNLPR
+697 AGNLPH

-711 DPNKKNILYCGTDMG
+711 DPNKKNIMYCGTDMG
-726 AYISNDGGKKWI
+726 VYVSNTGGQKWI
-738 PINNNMPVSVSVQD
+738 PLNNNLPAIVSVQD
-752 LFIHPKANQLV
+752 LFIHPKTNQLV
-763 IATYGRGIYVLD
+763 IATYGRGIYALD
-775 DIGLLQK
+775 DISMLQK